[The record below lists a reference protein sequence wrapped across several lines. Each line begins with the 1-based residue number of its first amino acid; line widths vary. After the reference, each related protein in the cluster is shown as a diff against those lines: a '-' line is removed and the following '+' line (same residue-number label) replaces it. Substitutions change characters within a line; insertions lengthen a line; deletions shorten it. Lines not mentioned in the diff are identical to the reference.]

1 MQISMMLGLYHRHL
15 NGTDAMIRHVMVGAS
30 DIERSRRLHGAVPGT
45 GVLENDLGGEH
56 HPS

>member
-1 MQISMMLGLYHRHL
+1 MMLGLYHRHL

-30 DIERSRRLHGAVPGT
+30 DIERSRRFHGAVPGT
-45 GVLENDLGGEH
+45 GVLENDLGGER